1 MKHYFEALF
10 NENLTFVLGWEA
22 FVFFMLLFFVSIVF
36 RLNRI
41 EKKVDEC
48 STNLTE
54 TLEELWEK

>member
-48 STNLTE
+48 SANLTE

>member
-22 FVFFMLLFFVSIVF
+22 FVFFMLLFFVSIVL

-48 STNLTE
+48 SANLTE

>member
-41 EKKVDEC
+41 EKKIDDITEHIIDEMG
-48 STNLTE
+48 E
-54 TLEELWEK
+54 

>member
-41 EKKVDEC
+41 EKKIDEY
-48 STNLTE
+48 STDLSE

>member
-22 FVFFMLLFFVSIVF
+22 FVLFMLLFFVSIVF

-41 EKKVDEC
+41 EKKVDEHN
-48 STNLTE
+48 TNLTE
-54 TLEELWEK
+54 ILEELWEK